1 MTKPAIPQVDHVT
14 KNLFSNNLNDKK
26 MKTIQ
31 KYFPIITLLFVS
43 TLVLSSCK
51 KDDDTTDDMTADAKS
66 IVQIATENDSFSTLE
81 AALIKANLVSALE
94 ADGPFTVFAPT
105 NDAFDMLFEDLGVNG
120 IEDLSAEALTPIL
133 LYHVVGANAK
143 SSSLSTGYL
152 PTLNMATPDD
162 MAAKVYVDLNNGVM
176 LNGASK
182 VSTAD
187 VEAKNGVIHVIDKV
201 LLPPTVVDIAIA
213 NPNFSILVEAVVK
226 AGLVDALMAD
236 GPFTVFAPTNEAFE
250 MLFDEL
256 NVSGIADLSAEA
268 LTPILLYHVV
278 SGNVLSSE
286 VATGMVP
293 TLNEMAK
300 IDMNV
305 SDMGVMLNEST
316 KVIAVDVQGTNGVIH
331 VIDKVL
337 LP

>member
-1 MTKPAIPQVDHVT
+1 
-14 KNLFSNNLNDKK
+14 

-31 KYFPIITLLFVS
+31 KYLPIIAIFFAS
-43 TLVLSSCK
+43 TVILSSCN
-51 KDDDTTDDMTADAKS
+51 KDEDPNPSMEDQKS
-66 IVQIATENDSFSTLE
+66 IVQIATENDNFSTLE

-94 ADGPFTVFAPT
+94 ANGPFTVFAPT
-105 NDAFDMLFEDLGVNG
+105 NDAFDMLFEDLGVSG

-133 LYHVVGANAK
+133 LYHVVGASAK

-152 PTLNMATPDD
+152 PTLNMATPDET
-162 MAAKVYVDLNNGVM
+162 AAMVYVDLNTGVM

-187 VEAKNGVIHVIDKV
+187 IEAKNGVIHVIDKV

-226 AGLVDALMAD
+226 ANLVDALKAE

-250 MLFDEL
+250 MLFEQL

-293 TLNEMAK
+293 TLNEAAQ
-300 IDMNV
+300 ISMNV
-305 SDMGVMLNEST
+305 SDMGVMLNENS
-316 KVIAVDVQGTNGVIH
+316 KVLAVDVQGTNGVIH